1 MSGRRVLAAIA
12 LLGMVSPATL
22 AELSHRYNFKIA
34 PQSLSSALIQFSEQA
49 DVQVVGRAESYA
61 NLKTDGVS
69 GELTAREAL
78 RNLIGNN
85 PLLVEEV
92 TERSVRI
99 VAAPSHG
106 SSEPKSSTSATTSA
120 PAPSGPAQTMTS
132 DPPPVL
138 QLEEVVVTAQKRAER
153 LIDTPQSVT
162 VLSSADITRLGA
174 VQLRDFATSVPGL
187 TLATAGAGFNQVTL
201 RGVTTGINLSSTVG
215 MYVDDVAFGSSTA
228 FAHGSMLGLDVGLF
242 DIDRIEVLRGPQ
254 GTLYGASTIGG
265 LIKYVTK
272 LPDTHNFIGE
282 ARAGVSSTQHGG
294 INYDVSGAV
303 NLPLA
308 SDQAALRISAY
319 QSHDGGFI
327 DNVANGRNDVN
338 RSNIHGGRADF
349 LWTPTAALSIRLV
362 GFLQDI
368 SRNGQATADYALT
381 GATDFGALD
390 QHRGFDEPFEQHFR
404 LASGTVT
411 YDFEVARLTSITSYQ
426 STKTD
431 NFYDLSAAY
440 VPVLNSLPVFGGP
453 YSAVGDPAI
462 DSTDKFI
469 QEIRLESA
477 KGTPL
482 EWLIGGFY
490 THEASNDRQSF
501 TLADLAGLPKPN
513 NLFATD
519 NPSSFK
525 EYAAFG
531 DLTYHLTQRLDLA
544 GGLRYAHNQQVFTQ
558 NGSGLFS
565 GSLPSRESS
574 DSVLTYL
581 ANVRYRFTDDATGYL
596 RYGTGYRPG
605 GPNAVANDPV
615 TGRPTAPPNFHA
627 DRLRSY
633 EAGFKSQFADRRYA
647 LDVDAYYIDWS
658 DIQIF
663 TNFNGFSFNGNAG
676 KASIRGSELT
686 LTALPARGLRLTGAF
701 AYQDAHLDEAA
712 PDLGGANGERLPNV
726 PRFTAAVTSDYEI
739 VSGGLRPTVGATLRY
754 VTRRMASFD
763 QSLANPQYTLPAY
776 ALLDLR
782 AGVTV
787 HTITAQLYIHNVL
800 DRLGQLSANTGYGP
814 YAQVAIVQPRTV
826 GITLSMSY

>member
-1 MSGRRVLAAIA
+1 MSGRRVLTAIA
-12 LLGMVSPATL
+12 VLGVLSPAAL
-22 AELSHRYNFKIA
+22 ADLSHRYNFKIA
-34 PQSLSSALIQFSEQA
+34 PQALSSALIQFSEQA
-49 DVQVVGRAESYA
+49 DVQVVGRADSYA
-61 NLKTDGVS
+61 NLKTEGVS

-78 RNLIGNN
+78 RNLIGHN

-92 TERSVRI
+92 TDRSVRI
-99 VAAPSHG
+99 VAAPGHG
-106 SSEPKSSTSATTSA
+106 STEPERSTSASTPP
-120 PAPSGPAQTMTS
+120 PAPPATAESMTG
-132 DPPPVL
+132 DPPVL

-162 VLSSADITRLGA
+162 VLSSDDITRLGA
-174 VQLRDFATSVPGL
+174 VQLRDFATTVPGL
-187 TLATAGAGFNQVTL
+187 TLSTAGAGFNQVTL

-215 MYVDDVAFGSSTA
+215 IYVDDVAFGSSTA

-265 LIKYVTK
+265 LIKYVTR
-272 LPDTHNFIGE
+272 LPDTHNFVGE
-282 ARAGVSSTQHGG
+282 ARTGVSATQHGG

-308 SDQAALRISAY
+308 SDRAALRISAY
-319 QSHDGGFI
+319 ESHDGGFM
-327 DNVANGRNDVN
+327 DNAANGRSDVN
-338 RSNIHGGRADF
+338 RSNIYGGRVDF
-349 LWTPTAALSIRLV
+349 LWTPTEALSIRLV

-368 SRNGQATADYALT
+368 NRDGQATADYALT

-390 QHRGFDEPFEQHFR
+390 QHRGFAEPFDQHFR
-404 LASGTVT
+404 LVSGTVN
-411 YDFEVARLTSITSYQ
+411 YDLGAARLTSISSYQ
-426 STKTD
+426 STKTR

-440 VPVLNSLPVFGGP
+440 VPVLNSLPLFGGP
-453 YSAVGDPAI
+453 YSAVGDPAL
-462 DSTDKFI
+462 DVTDKFI
-469 QEIRLESA
+469 QEVRLESA
-477 KGTPL
+477 KGAPL
-482 EWLIGGFY
+482 DWLIGGFY
-490 THEASNDRQSF
+490 THEASNDQQSF
-501 TLADLAGLPKPN
+501 ALADLAGLPRPN

-519 NPSSFK
+519 SPSSFK

-531 DLTYHLTQRLDLA
+531 DLTYHLARRLDLS
-544 GGLRYAHNQQVFTQ
+544 GGLRYAHNQQVYTQ

-574 DSVLTYL
+574 DGVLTYL

-596 RYGTGYRPG
+596 RYATGYRPG

-615 TGRPTAPPNFHA
+615 TGQPSAPPDFRA

-633 EAGFKSQFADRRYA
+633 EAGFKSQFGDRRYA

-663 TNFNGFSFNGNAG
+663 TNYHGFSFNGNAG

-701 AYQDAHLDEAA
+701 AYQNARLDQAA
-712 PDLGGANGERLPNV
+712 PDLGGADGERLPYV
-726 PRFTAAVTSDYEI
+726 PGFTGALTSDYEI
-739 VSGGLRPTVGATLRY
+739 LSRGTRPTVGATLRY
-754 VTRRMASFD
+754 VTRRMASFN
-763 QSLANPQYTLPAY
+763 QSVADPQYALPAY

-787 HTITAQLYIHNVL
+787 HSINAQLYIHNVL